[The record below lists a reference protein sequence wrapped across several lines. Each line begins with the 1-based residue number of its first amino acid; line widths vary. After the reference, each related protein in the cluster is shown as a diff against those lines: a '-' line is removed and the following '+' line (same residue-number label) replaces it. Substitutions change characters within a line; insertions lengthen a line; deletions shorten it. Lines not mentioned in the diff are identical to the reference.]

1 MTRSNSIGTAR
12 NHLRQARNAGRPGH
26 AIGIQRQCRK
36 IYYKAEG
43 LSNYGI
49 D

>member
-1 MTRSNSIGTAR
+1 MTRSNSIGTTR
-12 NHLRQARNAGRPGH
+12 NHLRQASNAGRPGH
-26 AIGIQRQCRK
+26 AVGIRRYCHK
-36 IYYKAEG
+36 TYYKAEG